1 MKKQLKKLN
10 DGTMG
15 YRYYCTNEHERCF
28 AWAKAQTHANQ
39 RWIGVRSWCTWP
51 SSLVYISMDVTCFPL
66 RLAVHLCGGGSEG
79 RESGLR
85 AEEREAT
92 NERIMVGEREA
103 RANCL
108 SRVVLA
114 RCGRWGVGCRWCCP
128 YFSVVVMV
136 VLRPKPMLVL
146 TSVMSYV

>member
-1 MKKQLKKLN
+1 
-10 DGTMG
+10 
-15 YRYYCTNEHERCF
+15 
-28 AWAKAQTHANQ
+28 
-39 RWIGVRSWCTWP
+39 
-51 SSLVYISMDVTCFPL
+51 MDVTCFPL

-128 YFSVVVMV
+128 YFSCCYGSVEAKANVGINFGHVVR
-136 VLRPKPMLVL
+136 LGH
-146 TSVMSYV
+146 T